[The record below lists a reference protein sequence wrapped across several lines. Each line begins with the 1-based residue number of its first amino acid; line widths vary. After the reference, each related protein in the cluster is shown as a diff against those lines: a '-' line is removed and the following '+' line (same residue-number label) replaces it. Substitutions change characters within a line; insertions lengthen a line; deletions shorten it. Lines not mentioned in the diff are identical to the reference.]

1 MFGKKSAASCEKVS
15 YFFFG
20 LCSIYTFLC
29 TDPVTVIYYSDQFV
43 LVFTMKL
50 DVCLENALGM
60 Y

>member
-1 MFGKKSAASCEKVS
+1 MFGKKSAASCEKVL

-20 LCSIYTFLC
+20 LYTFLC
-29 TDPVTVIYYSDQFV
+29 TDPVTLIYYSDQFV